1 MGSVRIPWLVLI
13 GLVFG
18 ALGWLINWWATR
30 NGYPTPSL
38 PLSSLL
44 TIAAVVAVT
53 LIFGFRVKRWRA
65 GNRKRALDP
74 ILAARTVVLAQ
85 ATAYAGALT
94 TGWHIGIL
102 ADQLSLVGVRSNLG
116 PVWGSLALMVGGIVM
131 IGTGLIVESFC
142 RLPPDDEAGSGT
154 ARESGEGEYA

>member
-1 MGSVRIPWLVLI
+1 MGTIRIGWLFLI

-18 ALGWLINWWATR
+18 AAGWLINWWATR

-53 LIFGFRVKRWRA
+53 VVFGLRVRRWRA
-65 GNRKRALDP
+65 GNRKRVLDP

-94 TGWHIGIL
+94 TGWHVGIL
-102 ADQLSLVGVRSNLG
+102 TDQLTLVGVRSNLG
-116 PVWGSLALMVGGIVM
+116 PMWGSLAVIAAGIVM
-131 IGTGLIVESFC
+131 IGTGLVVESFC
-142 RLPPDDEAGSGT
+142 KLPPDDEAGSGT
-154 ARESGEGEYA
+154 SAESGEGEYA